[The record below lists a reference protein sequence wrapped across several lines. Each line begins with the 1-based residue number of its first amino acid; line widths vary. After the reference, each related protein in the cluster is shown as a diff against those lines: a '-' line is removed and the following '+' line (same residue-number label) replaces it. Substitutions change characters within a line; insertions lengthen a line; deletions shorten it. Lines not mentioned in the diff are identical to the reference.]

1 MSAKTNIRA
10 FIESLDKDTIITTR
24 DLLGFGTRRAVDN
37 AVSDLVK
44 RGEIVRIMPGVF
56 SLPGSQ
62 RKVSLKEL
70 AIIKAESFGHQ
81 ISEHTF
87 DLASEI
93 PDNEVWFATTGSNS
107 SFKFGSITIKF
118 KPTSRRK
125 IAHALAG
132 LDNGRTCGFARSEQP
147 IILPNEK
154 NKPLRSQAKPIRAP
168 AHVKC
173 GIYCSRWG
181 RI

>member
-1 MSAKTNIRA
+1 MSTTTRIRA
-10 FIESLDKDTIITTR
+10 FIEGLDKDSIFTTR
-24 DLLGFGTRRAVDN
+24 DLLSFGTRSAVDN
-37 AVSDLVK
+37 AICKLVK
-44 RGEIVRIMPGVF
+44 VEEIVRIMPGIF

-62 RKVSLKEL
+62 RQVSLKEL

-87 DLASEI
+87 DLTSEI

-132 LDNGRTCGFARSEQP
+132 LDTNRTCGFARSEP
-147 IILPNEK
+147 PILPNEK
-154 NKPLRSQAKPIRAP
+154 IHP
-168 AHVKC
+168 
-173 GIYCSRWG
+173 
-181 RI
+181 